1 MCEVLHAV
9 ALIINLWNETVS
21 DFVYTIGQDDVTK
34 KSFLWTN
41 SKKVLLHWIQ
51 RLSLEYVLS
60 AQDVCGTS
68 LNFPHRRVF
77 MRQAPSIHCAS
88 SPALSL
94 LHSDYHM
101 SGMALLNG
109 IGPRWHCTIGFE
121 QHHATHLCSISQNGN
136 SMSARGLPWQSES
149 KKWQPLVA
157 KTVQISRLFHRPF
170 NCAFSMQHR
179 HHHISLRK
187 RSLLY
192 IFNFIT
198 VIELLYW
205 N

>member
-1 MCEVLHAV
+1 MREVLHAV
-9 ALIINLWNETVS
+9 ALIINRWNETVS
-21 DFVYTIGQDDVTK
+21 DFVGHDGSPKRVCY
-34 KSFLWTN
+34 WTS
-41 SKKVLLHWIQ
+41 SKKVWLHWIQ

-68 LNFPHRRVF
+68 LNFPHRPVF
-77 MRQAPSIHCAS
+77 MRQAPRIHCAS

-94 LHSDYHM
+94 LDSDYHV

-109 IGPRWHCTIGFE
+109 IGPRWHFTTCFE

-136 SMSARGLPWQSES
+136 SMAARGLPWQSES

-157 KTVQISRLFHRPF
+157 KMVKISRLFHRPF

-198 VIELLYW
+198 VIALLYW